1 MVNENVAMNL
11 DPDPEPLSIH
21 PWFSNI
27 KCSVPHGLSFKPPFS
42 KIDQE
47 SPVIQVFE
55 EGQGQVKLIG
65 ILLNVS
71 TS

>member
-1 MVNENVAMNL
+1 MLYNFLGEVVTEILVNENVAMNL

-55 EGQGQVKLIG
+55 EML
-65 ILLNVS
+65 
-71 TS
+71 T